1 MPIKDMNRRSFIK
14 STAIAT
20 SAFALPRFSIA
31 EPGKTK
37 KINVAV
43 VGVAGMGGYA
53 LGEAAKEN
61 LVAMCDVDDARTANA
76 FKKFPNVP

>member
-1 MPIKDMNRRSFIK
+1 MNRRSFIK
-14 STAIAT
+14 STATAT

-31 EPGKTK
+31 QTGKTK

-43 VGVAGMGGYA
+43 VGVSGMGGYA

-61 LVAMCDVDDARTANA
+61 LVAMCDVDDARAANA
-76 FKKFPNVP
+76 FK

>member
-1 MPIKDMNRRSFIK
+1 MNRRSFIK
-14 STAIAT
+14 STATAT
-20 SAFALPRFSIA
+20 SVFTLPKFSIA

-43 VGVAGMGGYA
+43 VGVGGMGGYA

-61 LVAMCDVDDARTANA
+61 LVATVSYTHLTLPTNRE
-76 FKKFPNVP
+76 V